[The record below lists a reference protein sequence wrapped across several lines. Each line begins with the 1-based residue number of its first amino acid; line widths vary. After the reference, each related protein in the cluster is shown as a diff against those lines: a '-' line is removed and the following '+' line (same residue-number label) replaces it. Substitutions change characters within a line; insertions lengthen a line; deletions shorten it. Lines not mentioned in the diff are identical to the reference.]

1 MKLYLG
7 EFATFVLWY
16 PQISTSK
23 NGGHV
28 SCAVTRY
35 YLKAVI
41 RQSLKDGTMVI
52 ARVKDMPTDAQAFG
66 EGNIHKDERKMC
78 GVRLYKLYRCE

>member
-1 MKLYLG
+1 
-7 EFATFVLWY
+7 
-16 PQISTSK
+16 
-23 NGGHV
+23 
-28 SCAVTRY
+28 
-35 YLKAVI
+35 
-41 RQSLKDGTMVI
+41 MVI